1 MRVLLEAT
9 FRCRLPVRE
18 AESPTS
24 RPWRDEPRD
33 SVAADARSVLAR
45 SADSLVDAF
54 RSGLRTNF
62 ASLRVES
69 FALLALDSP
78 APFRGDFR
86 SSLVAFRVDRSFD
99 SVRCEPRALGVTPLR
114 EDIFGADALEND
126 LREREFSV
134 VGVFRFDERALPT
147 NGRLAFARVRLG
159 LDIAFLLR
167 FEALDFEA
175 RDLGARDLEA
185 RDLEARG
192 FDAIAFD
199 GRDRFSTRVVRLE
212 LLPFD
217 DFERCASASLGAA
230 AIKSP
235 KTMRKSPVDRNRC
248 S

>member
-1 MRVLLEAT
+1 
-9 FRCRLPVRE
+9 
-18 AESPTS
+18 
-24 RPWRDEPRD
+24 D

-45 SADSLVDAF
+45 SADPLVDAF

-62 ASLRVES
+62 ASLLVES

-78 APFRGDFR
+78 APFRGDVR
-86 SSLVAFRVDRSFD
+86 SSLVAFRFFD
-99 SVRCEPRALGVTPLR
+99 CVRCEPRAFGVAPLR
-114 EDIFGADALEND
+114 EDIFGADALEDD

-134 VGVFRFDERALPT
+134 VGVFRFDDRALPT
-147 NGRLAFARVRLG
+147 EERLAFARVRLG

-167 FEALDFEA
+167 FETLDFEA

-185 RDLEARG
+185 RDLEVRG
-192 FDAIAFD
+192 FAAIAFD

-212 LLPFD
+212 PLPFD

-235 KTMRKSPVDRNRC
+235 KTMRKCPVDRNRC

>member
-1 MRVLLEAT
+1 MRVLLEST

-33 SVAADARSVLAR
+33 SVAADARSLLAR
-45 SADSLVDAF
+45 SADPLVDAF

-62 ASLRVES
+62 ASLLVES

-99 SVRCEPRALGVTPLR
+99 SVRCEPRAFWVARLR

-134 VGVFRFDERALPT
+134 VGVFRFDDRALPT
-147 NGRLAFARVRLG
+147 DGRLAFARVRLG

-185 RDLEARG
+185 RDLEVRG
-192 FDAIAFD
+192 FAAIAFD

-212 LLPFD
+212 PLPFD